1 MVIVGKLKQGL
12 TILSDSKY
20 LSPKV
25 LGLIR
30 HGATVAGALLVFL
43 GYVKSADEVTGL
55 VDTIIAIE
63 SSIEGLLGELFIA
76 LGTAGSWFAKEK
88 QK

>member
-1 MVIVGKLKQGL
+1 MVIEYLKKPL
-12 TILSDSKY
+12 TVLSDSKY

-30 HGATVAGALLVFL
+30 HAATVIGTILVFL
-43 GYVKSADEVTGL
+43 GYVDNTSEVTS
-55 VDTIIAIE
+55 VIE
-63 SSIEGLLGELFIA
+63 TLIDAATSVEGVIGIVSVA
-76 LGTAGSWFAKEK
+76 LGAIGSWFAKEK